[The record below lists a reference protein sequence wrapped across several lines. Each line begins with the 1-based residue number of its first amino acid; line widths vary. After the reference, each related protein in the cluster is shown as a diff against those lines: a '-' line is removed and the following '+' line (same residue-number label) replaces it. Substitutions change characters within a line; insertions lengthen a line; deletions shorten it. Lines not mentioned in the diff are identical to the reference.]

1 MQNINPSDWK
11 KHKALEARTLTWD
24 QINEICFSDA
34 NSDAAS
40 GDGGAI
46 PNSEPPDTPDAQATP
61 QTFSSSGFFNDS
73 HPGNPDSE
81 RAYGGNQR
89 VDMDGY
95 SPGLRSHLNVDRSRA
110 GERLP
115 SPSND
120 PQEDVGA
127 PAPPAAPS
135 QGGTLM
141 EHINREFE
149 EFRRVTTQRLLE
161 RLENRQEEAT
171 TRPGSGKL
179 SPFED
184 VSRFFMELD
193 NASRHVL
200 KPTNTYSSESHSRGK
215 SSASRLQAL
224 KS

>member
-1 MQNINPSDWK
+1 
-11 KHKALEARTLTWD
+11 
-24 QINEICFSDA
+24 
-34 NSDAAS
+34 
-40 GDGGAI
+40 
-46 PNSEPPDTPDAQATP
+46 
-61 QTFSSSGFFNDS
+61 
-73 HPGNPDSE
+73 
-81 RAYGGNQR
+81 
-89 VDMDGY
+89 
-95 SPGLRSHLNVDRSRA
+95 
-110 GERLP
+110 
-115 SPSND
+115 
-120 PQEDVGA
+120 
-127 PAPPAAPS
+127 
-135 QGGTLM
+135 M